1 MKFDMRQNLT
11 TLFGFIPNLFLKN
24 LVKKLGSFQTKR
36 NWRVFWVMKHIY

>member
-24 LVKKLGSFQTKR
+24 LVKKLGSFQFGVLDTSEFLRK
-36 NWRVFWVMKHIY
+36 NKP